1 MRKVLIIDDSLT
13 VRMDLDEA
21 FQAASWA
28 TVMCS
33 SGSAAREA
41 LWQEQFDCIILD
53 VLLPDTSGP
62 DLLAELRRHPATA
75 GIPVILLSTEAEVAG
90 QLKGLAVGA
99 DDYAGK
105 PYDRERV
112 VSQARQLAGR
122 TGGSEPPPARATI
135 LAVDDSLTYLNA
147 LAEQLHKD
155 NYSVVL
161 ARSGP
166 EALALLQARPV
177 DCILL
182 DLMMP
187 EMSGDEVCRRI
198 KASPAWRFI
207 PVVMLTG
214 MGENEA
220 IVESFNAGADDYVPK
235 TSDFPVLRVRLRAQI
250 RRRQFEEETR
260 RTREQL
266 HQKDFEVAQAKAA
279 AEAAR
284 QWQATFNTMSD
295 GVGLLGSDA
304 RLIQQNRAMT
314 GILGASGQDG
324 IPQPLRG
331 AVEELLGQSHKAGQR
346 QTREVLFRDCWYRV
360 AVDPA
365 AGPLPAGVEAVMIL
379 RDISEQKAFQS
390 ELERSV
396 RERTAKLQEAM
407 GELEH
412 FSYTITHDMRAPLRA
427 LQGFAGFLEDH
438 SSGCLDG
445 QSKEYLR
452 LIRTSAARMDRLIT
466 DALQYSK
473 AGRREMKLVPLNA
486 AALIHGIILSYP
498 ALQPPKAQ
506 ILIEDGIPKVLGNE
520 AGLTQCFSNLL
531 GNAVKFVEPG
541 KLPVVR
547 VYAQNLDGFVRLW
560 FDDNGIGIPKHAQG
574 KLFQMFQRATKGFEG
589 TGVGLAL
596 VKKVAERM
604 EGRVGVE
611 SEPGKGSRF
620 WLDLKPAA

>member
-1 MRKVLIIDDSLT
+1 
-13 VRMDLDEA
+13 MDLDEA

-33 SGSAAREA
+33 SASAAREV
-41 LWQEQFDCIILD
+41 LRQEQFDCIILD
-53 VLLPDTSGP
+53 VLLPDSSGL
-62 DLLAELRRHPATA
+62 DLLAELRGHPATT
-75 GIPVILLSTEAEVAG
+75 GIPVILLSTEAEVADR
-90 QLKGLAVGA
+90 LRGLAVGA
-99 DDYAGK
+99 DEYLGK
-105 PYDRERV
+105 PYDRQQV
-112 VSQARQLAGR
+112 VSQARQLAQR
-122 TGGSEPPPARATI
+122 AGGSEPPQAGATI
-135 LAVDDSLTYLNA
+135 LAVDDSPTYLQA
-147 LAEQLHKD
+147 LAEQLQKD
-155 NYSVVL
+155 NYDVLL
-161 ARSGP
+161 ARSGA
-166 EALALLQARPV
+166 EALALLQARSV

-198 KASPAWRFI
+198 KASPAWRSI

-214 MGENEA
+214 LGESEA
-220 IVESFNAGADDYVPK
+220 IIESFNAGADDYVPK
-235 TSDFPVLRVRLRAQI
+235 TSDFPVLRVRLRAQL

-266 HQKDFEVAQAKAA
+266 HQRDFEVAQAKAA
-279 AEAAR
+279 GEAAR

-304 RLIQQNRAMT
+304 TLIQQNRAMT
-314 GILGASGQDG
+314 GIPGACGQDG
-324 IPQPLRG
+324 ILRPLRG
-331 AVEELLGQSHKAGQR
+331 LVEELLGQSRKAGR
-346 QTREVLFRDCWYRV
+346 QQTGEVLLRDRWYRV
-360 AVDPA
+360 TVDPA

-379 RDISEQKAFQS
+379 RDITQQKAFQS
-390 ELERSV
+390 ELERLV

-427 LQGFAGFLEDH
+427 LQGFAGFLEDL
-438 SSGCLDG
+438 SSGRLDA

-452 LIRTSAARMDRLIT
+452 LIKTSAARMDRLIT
-466 DALQYSK
+466 DTLQYSK
-473 AGRREMKLVPLNA
+473 AGRQEMKLVPLNA
-486 AALIHGIILSYP
+486 SALLHGIILSYP

-506 ILIEDGIPKVLGNE
+506 IRIEDGIPKVLGNE

-547 VYAQNLDGFVRLW
+547 VYAQDLDGFVRLW
-560 FDDNGIGIPKHAQG
+560 FDDNGIGIPKPAQG

-620 WLDLKPAA
+620 WLDLKPAP